1 MTGPLK
7 IMLVDDEKGFRETSG
22 RLFQGRGFDVITAEN
37 GQAALDSLHQGPV
50 DLIVLDLKMP
60 VMGGEEFLKRA
71 HPLYP
76 EIPVI
81 VLTGHGTL
89 DAAVECMKHGAYDFL
104 TKPIDFDRLFLTM
117 ERALEKKG
125 FEEKAKRLQDD
136 IVRSYL
142 DLNTE
147 KKRLETIISC
157 MANGVMVTDRNLHI
171 VLHNPALFRMT
182 GTTAPV
188 DDPLP
193 VSSVLNDS
201 SLLETLRK
209 IQSREIG
216 EKEFVSQ
223 EILLGEKVLRA
234 ISAPTLGPDR
244 NVFWT
249 VTGAVTVLED
259 ITVFKEL
266 DRMKTDFVNMVAHEL
281 RSPLVSVR
289 QLQTVLLEGMA
300 GPLQEKQDEFVRRGV
315 RKIDSLLE
323 LINDLLNVARLEAG
337 RLVQQPVRMD
347 VSEMVAEVVAL
358 FEPRARQQGITLTC
372 GCECSLPVHADPGN
386 IEKVLNN
393 LISNAINYSPGGG
406 RVTVSARPAGEF
418 VEIRVSDTGVGIPLE
433 ELPKIFDKFY
443 RVKDPKTRH
452 VTGTGLGLS
461 LVKGIVDGC
470 RGKIE
475 VESVPDRGTSFRILL
490 PLAGAEPK

>member
-1 MTGPLK
+1 
-7 IMLVDDEKGFRETSG
+7 
-22 RLFQGRGFDVITAEN
+22 
-37 GQAALDSLHQGPV
+37 
-50 DLIVLDLKMP
+50 
-60 VMGGEEFLKRA
+60 
-71 HPLYP
+71 
-76 EIPVI
+76 
-81 VLTGHGTL
+81 
-89 DAAVECMKHGAYDFL
+89 
-104 TKPIDFDRLFLTM
+104 
-117 ERALEKKG
+117 
-125 FEEKAKRLQDD
+125 
-136 IVRSYL
+136 
-142 DLNTE
+142 
-147 KKRLETIISC
+147 
-157 MANGVMVTDRNLHI
+157 
-171 VLHNPALFRMT
+171 
-182 GTTAPV
+182 
-188 DDPLP
+188 
-193 VSSVLNDS
+193 
-201 SLLETLRK
+201 
-209 IQSREIG
+209 
-216 EKEFVSQ
+216 
-223 EILLGEKVLRA
+223 
-234 ISAPTLGPDR
+234 
-244 NVFWT
+244 
-249 VTGAVTVLED
+249 
-259 ITVFKEL
+259 
-266 DRMKTDFVNMVAHEL
+266 MVAHEL